1 MASTITL
8 YDIES
13 TVNGWSPNVFRI
25 RYALNYKGLNYRTHW
40 LKFPEIADYAKSIG
54 AKPTTKL
61 PDGSGDWY
69 TCPII
74 QVTLPGE
81 TKPTVISDSGPIAEF
96 LDTHPAFNTAD
107 TPKLFPP
114 GTQALQDS
122 FVADLS
128 GTLITPTLL
137 FLTQAGLAE
146 RLADDASIQYF
157 RETRTKWFGGLTA
170 WFGDRA
176 KHHNL
181 APAEWV
187 PAGSPERAAA
197 WKVIQDGWS
206 KVAQTY
212 KVAQKDGGG
221 PWLTGSKPVYADL
234 IVLAFVAFVQSTVSD
249 EEFAKVLEW
258 DDGVWKTLWDASAQL
273 RVQKD

>member
-13 TVNGWSPNVFRI
+13 TAKSWSPNVLRI
-25 RYALNYKGLNYRTHW
+25 RYALNYKGLKYHTHW
-40 LKFPEIADYAKSIG
+40 LKFPEIAGHAKSIG
-54 AKPTTKL
+54 AKPTAKL
-61 PDGSGDWY
+61 PDGTGDWY

-74 QVTLPGE
+74 EVTLPGE
-81 TKPTVISDSGPIAEF
+81 TKPTVISDSGSIAEF
-96 LDTHPAFNTAD
+96 LDTHAAFNTAD

-114 GTQALQDS
+114 GTRALQES
-122 FVADLS
+122 FLASLD
-128 GTLITPTLL
+128 GTLVTPPVLY
-137 FLTQAGLAE
+137 LTQAGLLE
-146 RLADDASIQYF
+146 RLVDDASIKYLT
-157 RETRTKWFGGLTA
+157 ETRTKWFGGLTS

-187 PAGSPERAAA
+187 PAGSPEREAA
-197 WKVIQDGWS
+197 WKGIQDSWS

-221 PWLTGSKPVYADL
+221 PWLTGSKPVYADFM
-234 IVLAFVAFVQSTVSD
+234 VLGFVGFVQSTVSE

-258 DDGVWKTLWDASAQL
+258 DDGVWKTLWDASVQL
-273 RVQKD
+273 RAQID